1 MAAGNQSV
9 VDAIRVDLRKFHET
23 WMELVFPRQRG
34 AQHSVLGKWKPET
47 PREKLT
53 YNGWSVIGMAIIAV
67 LYPMALAGVIVRF
80 HARKIEFSIEKIG
93 AIGVFLVAV
102 LVWGGLAALV
112 EFRLNFPA
120 QEANAIIAASVV
132 AILATGLALV
142 FRAIDGRPVTVLF
155 SYPLGMTAIFLP
167 PLVAALLSDQIAQFT
182 IVYSEEIAVFLQ
194 DEVLAELGLKDFFVR
209 NFDRNGGAYV
219 IMWVVI
225 SVPLGWLFGIMV
237 TLADFIRPKSGDGD
251 ED

>member
-9 VDAIRVDLRKFHET
+9 VDAVRVDLRKFHET

-34 AQHSVLGKWKPET
+34 AQHSVLGKWTPET

-53 YNGWSVIGMAIIAV
+53 YNGWSVVGIAVIAV

-80 HARKIEFSIEKIG
+80 HARRIEFSIERVG
-93 AIGVFLVAV
+93 AVGVFLLAV

-120 QEANAIIAASVV
+120 DEANAIVAASVV

-142 FRAIDGRPVTVLF
+142 FRAIDGRPVTVLL

-167 PLVAALLSDQIAQFT
+167 PLVAALLSDQLAQFT
-182 IVYSEEIAVFLQ
+182 IVYSEDIAVFIQ
-194 DEVLAELGLKDFFVR
+194 DDVLAEVGLKEYFVR
-209 NFDRNGGAYV
+209 NFDRDGGAYV
-219 IMWVVI
+219 IMWVGI
-225 SVPLGWLFGIMV
+225 SVPLGWLLGVMV
-237 TLADFIRPKSGDGD
+237 TLADFIRPKDD
-251 ED
+251 DDQD

>member
-1 MAAGNQSV
+1 MA
-9 VDAIRVDLRKFHET
+9 L
-23 WMELVFPRQRG
+23 
-34 AQHSVLGKWKPET
+34 
-47 PREKLT
+47 
-53 YNGWSVIGMAIIAV
+53 IAV

-102 LVWGGLAALV
+102 LIWGGLAALV
-112 EFRLNFPA
+112 EFRLDFPA

-194 DEVLAELGLKDFFVR
+194 DEVLAEVGLKDYFVR

-225 SVPLGWLFGIMV
+225 SVPLGWLFGVMV
-237 TLADFIRPKSGDGD
+237 TLADFIRPTSESDDGD
-251 ED
+251 

>member
-34 AQHSVLGKWKPET
+34 SQHSVLGKWTPET

-53 YNGWSVIGMAIIAV
+53 YNGWSVIGMAVIAV
-67 LYPMALAGVIVRF
+67 LYPMALVGVVVRF
-80 HARKIEFSIEKIG
+80 HARKIEFSIEKVG
-93 AIGVFLVAV
+93 AVGVFLLAV

-120 QEANAIIAASVV
+120 DEANAIVAASVV

-142 FRAIDGRPVTVLF
+142 FRALDGRPVTVLL

-194 DEVLAELGLKDFFVR
+194 DEVLAEVGLRDYFVR

-219 IMWVVI
+219 IMWVAI
-225 SVPLGWLFGIMV
+225 SVPLGWLLGVMV
-237 TLADFIRPKSGDGD
+237 TLADFIRPKDDGGDD
-251 ED
+251 

>member
-34 AQHSVLGKWKPET
+34 SQHSVLGKWTPET

-53 YNGWSVIGMAIIAV
+53 YNGWSVIGMAVIAV
-67 LYPMALAGVIVRF
+67 LYPMALVGVVVRF
-80 HARKIEFSIEKIG
+80 HARKIEFSIEKVG
-93 AIGVFLVAV
+93 AVGVFLLAV

-120 QEANAIIAASVV
+120 DEANAIVAASVV

-142 FRAIDGRPVTVLF
+142 FRALDGRPVTVLL

-194 DEVLAELGLKDFFVR
+194 DEVLAEVGLRDYFVR

-219 IMWVVI
+219 IMWVAM
-225 SVPLGWLFGIMV
+225 SVPLGWLLGVMV
-237 TLADFIRPKSGDGD
+237 TLADFIRPKDDGGDD
-251 ED
+251 

>member
-9 VDAIRVDLRKFHET
+9 VDAVRVDLRKFHET

-34 AQHSVLGKWKPET
+34 TQHSVLGKWTPET

-53 YNGWSVIGMAIIAV
+53 YNGWSVVGIAVIAV

-80 HARKIEFSIEKIG
+80 HARRIEFSIERVG
-93 AIGVFLVAV
+93 AIGVFLLAV

-120 QEANAIIAASVV
+120 DEANAIVAASVV

-142 FRAIDGRPVTVLF
+142 FRAVDGRPVTVLL
-155 SYPLGMTAIFLP
+155 SYPLGTTAIFLP
-167 PLVAALLSDQIAQFT
+167 PLVAALLSDQLAQFT
-182 IVYSEEIAVFLQ
+182 IIYSEDIAVFIQ
-194 DEVLAELGLKDFFVR
+194 DEVLAEVGLKEYFVR
-209 NFDRNGGAYV
+209 NFDRDGGAYV
-219 IMWVVI
+219 IMWVGI
-225 SVPLGWLFGIMV
+225 SVPLGWLLGVMV
-237 TLADFIRPKSGDGD
+237 TLADFIRPK
-251 ED
+251 EDDDQD